1 MSDGTSQPANA
12 GNAGPETG
20 ALDTNQAAA
29 VLANLLGDDGNIE
42 AKQTPQEPADERK
55 DGQEPPKPAEE
66 GANAEDP
73 PATDE
78 EKFTVN
84 IDGTDVE
91 LTKSELINGYK
102 AQKSSTQ
109 KFEAAAALRKEA
121 DAVAEKARAE
131 RQQAALGLQQAQA
144 VLAAQL
150 QEQGRIDW
158 DALLE
163 QDPIEYQKQKHLY
176 DKRQAAL
183 MEVHSRG
190 QQLADQERQDQ
201 LKRFVESVQSE
212 QQELLAKLPEW
223 KDQAKRTA
231 EEKAIADELISR
243 GFSPERVYGKPNP
256 DGTPNLNAPGITD
269 HKIILLA
276 RDAML
281 YRQMMSKAK
290 AAAQKVSNLP
300 QRTVTPDAAPVTIDK
315 RGQQFQQLK
324 KSGSPRDAVGLMA
337 QFV

>member
-1 MSDGTSQPANA
+1 MDNATSQPADA
-12 GNAGPETG
+12 GNAGADTG

-42 AKQTPQEPADERK
+42 AKQPKQEPPARE

-66 GANAEDP
+66 GANPDEQA
-73 PATDE
+73 AADE

-121 DAVAEKARAE
+121 EQVAEKARAE
-131 RQQAALGLQQAQA
+131 RQQAAQGLQQAQS
-144 VLAAQL
+144 VLTAQL
-150 QEQGRIDW
+150 QEQNRIDW

-183 MEVHSRG
+183 QDIQIRG
-190 QQLADQERQDQ
+190 QQLAAQEHHER
-201 LKRFVESVQSE
+201 LKSYVQTVQTE

-223 KDQAKRTA
+223 KDAAKKSA
-231 EEKAIADELISR
+231 EEKLIAEELLSR
-243 GFSPERVYGKPNP
+243 GFEPERVYGKTNP
-256 DGTPNLNAPGITD
+256 DGTPDLSAPGITD

-300 QRTVTPDAAPVTIDK
+300 QRTVTPDAAPVSIDK

-337 QFV
+337 NFV

>member
-20 ALDTNQAAA
+20 ALDTNQATA

-42 AKQTPQEPADERK
+42 AKQPPQEPADGEAGK
-55 DGQEPPKPAEE
+55 EPAKPAEE
-66 GANAEDP
+66 GANAEAQ

-131 RQQAALGLQQAQA
+131 RQQAAQGLQQAQA
-144 VLAAQL
+144 VLQAQL
-150 QEQGRIDW
+150 QEQGQIDW
-158 DALLE
+158 DALME
-163 QDPIEYQKQKHLY
+163 QDPTEFVKQKHLY
-176 DKRQAAL
+176 EKRQAAL
-183 MEVHSRG
+183 RDVHSRG
-190 QQLADQERQDQ
+190 LQLAAQEQQEQ
-201 LKRFVESVQSE
+201 LKSHVESVQSE
-212 QQELLAKLPEW
+212 QQELLAKIPDW
-223 KDQAKRTA
+223 KDEAKRTA
-231 EEKAIADELISR
+231 EEKLIADELISR

-256 DGTPNLNAPGITD
+256 DGTPNLQAPGITD

-281 YRQMMSKAK
+281 YRQMLSKAK

-300 QRTVTPDAAPVTIDK
+300 QRTMQPDAAPVSIDK

-337 QFV
+337 NFV

>member
-20 ALDTNQAAA
+20 ALDTNQATA

-42 AKQTPQEPADERK
+42 AKQPQAPTEGEEGK
-55 DGQEPPKPAEE
+55 EPPKPAEE
-66 GANAEDP
+66 GANPEQQAQ
-73 PATDE
+73 DE

-121 DAVAEKARAE
+121 EAVAEKARAE
-131 RQQAALGLQQAQA
+131 RQQAAQGLQQAHA
-144 VLAAQL
+144 VLQAQL
-150 QEQGRIDW
+150 QEQSRIDW
-158 DALLE
+158 DALME
-163 QDPIEYQKQKHLY
+163 QDPQEYLKQRHLFE
-176 DKRQAAL
+176 KRHAQLQQVNAQ
-183 MEVHSRG
+183 S
-190 QQLADQERQDQ
+190 QQLAAQEQQEQ
-201 LKRFVESVQSE
+201 LKCYVAAVQTE
-212 QQELLAKLPEW
+212 QQELIAKLPEW
-223 KDQAKRTA
+223 KDDAKRAA
-231 EEKAIADELISR
+231 ESKLIADELIAR
-243 GFSPERVYGKPNP
+243 GFEPERVYGKPNP
-256 DGTPNLNAPGITD
+256 DGTPNLEAPGITD

-300 QRTVTPDAAPVTIDK
+300 QRTVTPDAAPVAIDK
-315 RGQQFQQLK
+315 RGQQYQQLK
-324 KSGSPRDAVGLMA
+324 KTGSPRDAVGLMA
-337 QFV
+337 NFV

>member
-20 ALDTNQAAA
+20 ALDTNQATA

-42 AKQTPQEPADERK
+42 AKQPQAPAEEEAGK
-55 DGQEPPKPAEE
+55 EPPKPAEE
-66 GANAEDP
+66 GANPENQ

-121 DAVAEKARAE
+121 EQVAEKARAE
-131 RQQAALGLQQAQA
+131 RQQAAQGLQQAQA
-144 VLAAQL
+144 VLSVQL
-150 QEQGRIDW
+150 QEQSRIDW
-158 DALLE
+158 DALME
-163 QDPIEYQKQKHLY
+163 QDPQEYLKQRHLF
-176 DKRQAAL
+176 DKRQAQL
-183 MEVHSRG
+183 
-190 QQLADQERQDQ
+190 QQVNAQTQHLAAQEKQEQ
-201 LKRFVESVQSE
+201 VKNYVQFVQSE
-212 QQELLAKLPEW
+212 QQELLAKLPDW
-223 KDQAKRTA
+223 KDQTKRAT
-231 EEKAIADELISR
+231 EEKLIADELLSR
-243 GFSPERVYGKPNP
+243 GFEPERVYGKPNP
-256 DGTPNLNAPGITD
+256 DGTPNPQAPGITD

-300 QRTVTPDAAPVTIDK
+300 QRTVSPDAAPVSIDK

-324 KSGSPRDAVGLMA
+324 KSGSPRDAIGLMA
-337 QFV
+337 NFV